1 MAGYTRQDTAN
12 NIANGNVIDADDF
25 DAEYDAIELAFAS
38 SGGHTHDGTTG
49 GGSPITKVGPVQDLV
64 ISATALTPKT
74 TNTLDLGTATVQ
86 FKNAWFDGT
95 VDTDALTVSGS
106 SAIGGNLTVT
116 GTTTL
121 SSTLTASTVDIN
133 GGDIDGTTIGSS
145 SHTTGKFT
153 TLQSTGQAT
162 LDTVNIDGGA
172 IDSTTIGFTS
182 PSSGA
187 FTTISSS
194 AGITGNVTGTV
205 SDVSNHDTDDI
216 TEGATNQYF
225 TTARARN
232 SVSASGSLAYDS
244 TTGAFTY
251 TQADTDTV
259 SEGSTNLYYTTTRAT
274 TDAKA
279 AISVTDSG
287 GDGSLAY
294 SNGVITYTGPSAA
307 DTRAH
312 FSGGTGVSITD
323 GTVAIGQAVETDSN
337 VTFND
342 AIISGNLTVSGTTT
356 TVNSNDVNIADA
368 TLTLNSDE
376 AGTPSQ
382 DAGIVIERGTAA
394 NKSFL
399 WDESEDEWTLGSE
412 TLVAGTFEGNIKGNV
427 TGNLSFGDNGK
438 AIFGA
443 DSDLQI
449 YHDTQS
455 RLVSSGDL
463 LVNIPDND
471 EFQVL
476 GSQTASIR
484 ATATGSVRLFYN
496 GLDKLATTTTGID
509 VTGTAVT
516 DGVTVAGNILL
527 QTEGNEVQFNTS
539 GSPVN
544 KIYTDDTYTTNGLTI
559 EADTGVTLKSTS
571 NYLLLDDSGT
581 NEMVLNVDSGE
592 RMRVTST
599 GIDVTGTAV
608 ADAFTGPLTGNVTG
622 NSDTAT
628 ALATARTITI
638 DGDVTATAT
647 SFDGS
652 ANITLTTAQANNSV
666 DLGTHTTGS
675 YVESLVAGTGVTLT
689 NNSGEGATPTVSI
702 GQAVEN
708 TSDVTF
714 NDMTV
719 SGDLTVLGSTTI
731 SSTSAHVYNA
741 VTGTT
746 PSLDVG
752 SYNYFD
758 NGILSGDTTVSFTSV
773 PTNRNWRYSYKNGV
787 AWDVSE
793 GIYEQSFDIS
803 TEDSQPYGISFKP
816 DGLKMY
822 VLGNTDDEIH
832 EYDLTTAWDI
842 STASLLQSESISSG
856 DTSPKGLFFKPD
868 GTKLYISGDTGNE
881 INTYNLSTAWDIS
894 TLSLSSSHSISAV
907 TFNPKGLFF
916 KSDGTKMYLVDSS
929 SSNDRVIEWTLS
941 TAWAPA
947 TKGSQQ
953 TFSVSTQT
961 TSAVDIF
968 FKSDGT
974 KMYVTGDSTAVDMIF
989 EYSLSTAW
997 DISTASYTD
1006 SLNINANTSVAAGLF
1021 FKPDGSIVYLIRRVS
1036 DEEVTQY
1043 NIPTSKNLTLP
1054 SSVVGIPSA
1063 TSDGDRVT
1071 LEFVTSDGGTTV
1083 DLIGESIISTV

>member
-1 MAGYTRQDTAN
+1 
-12 NIANGNVIDADDF
+12 
-25 DAEYDAIELAFAS
+25 
-38 SGGHTHDGTTG
+38 
-49 GGSPITKVGPVQDLV
+49 
-64 ISATALTPKT
+64 
-74 TNTLDLGTATVQ
+74 
-86 FKNAWFDGT
+86 
-95 VDTDALTVSGS
+95 
-106 SAIGGNLTVT
+106 
-116 GTTTL
+116 
-121 SSTLTASTVDIN
+121 
-133 GGDIDGTTIGSS
+133 
-145 SHTTGKFT
+145 
-153 TLQSTGQAT
+153 
-162 LDTVNIDGGA
+162 
-172 IDSTTIGFTS
+172 
-182 PSSGA
+182 
-187 FTTISSS
+187 
-194 AGITGNVTGTV
+194 
-205 SDVSNHDTDDI
+205 
-216 TEGATNQYF
+216 
-225 TTARARN
+225 
-232 SVSASGSLAYDS
+232 
-244 TTGAFTY
+244 
-251 TQADTDTV
+251 
-259 SEGSTNLYYTTTRAT
+259 
-274 TDAKA
+274 
-279 AISVTDSG
+279 
-287 GDGSLAY
+287 
-294 SNGVITYTGPSAA
+294 
-307 DTRAH
+307 
-312 FSGGTGVSITD
+312 
-323 GTVAIGQAVETDSN
+323 
-337 VTFND
+337 
-342 AIISGNLTVSGTTT
+342 
-356 TVNSNDVNIADA
+356 
-368 TLTLNSDE
+368 
-376 AGTPSQ
+376 
-382 DAGIVIERGTAA
+382 
-394 NKSFL
+394 
-399 WDESEDEWTLGSE
+399 
-412 TLVAGTFEGNIKGNV
+412 
-427 TGNLSFGDNGK
+427 LSFGDNGK

-496 GLDKLATTTTGID
+496 GLDKLAT
-509 VTGTAVT
+509 
-516 DGVTVAGNILL
+516 
-527 QTEGNEVQFNTS
+527 
-539 GSPVN
+539 
-544 KIYTDDTYTTNGLTI
+544 
-559 EADTGVTLKSTS
+559 
-571 NYLLLDDSGT
+571 
-581 NEMVLNVDSGE
+581 
-592 RMRVTST
+592 TST